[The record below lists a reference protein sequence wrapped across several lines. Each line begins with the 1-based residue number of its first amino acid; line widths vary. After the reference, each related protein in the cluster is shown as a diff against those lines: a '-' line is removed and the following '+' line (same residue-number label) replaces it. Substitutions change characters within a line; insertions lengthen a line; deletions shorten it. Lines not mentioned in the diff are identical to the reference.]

1 MREIAT
7 PRIVIDCDATWP
19 IRLPKNLVPNRP
31 AKAAPT
37 KGASGIDRDGQLL
50 KQWSCQLAFEM
61 IEIFGINRVNL
72 AK

>member
-37 KGASGIDRDGQLL
+37 KGASGIAQRWAVVKAVVMSTSL
-50 KQWSCQLAFEM
+50 
-61 IEIFGINRVNL
+61 
-72 AK
+72 